1 MTLFKKNQ
9 KNMEN
14 LKEAIKF
21 FYKFKISYKEFQK
34 YLSQNYPYIDMENDL
49 VKKMKDIATISVK
62 SVFGSIDP
70 NRKDNSFEVL
80 N

>member
-21 FYKFKISYKEFQK
+21 FYKFKIS
-34 YLSQNYPYIDMENDL
+34 YIDMENDL

>member
-1 MTLFKKNQ
+1 
-9 KNMEN
+9 
-14 LKEAIKF
+14 
-21 FYKFKISYKEFQK
+21 
-34 YLSQNYPYIDMENDL
+34 MENDL